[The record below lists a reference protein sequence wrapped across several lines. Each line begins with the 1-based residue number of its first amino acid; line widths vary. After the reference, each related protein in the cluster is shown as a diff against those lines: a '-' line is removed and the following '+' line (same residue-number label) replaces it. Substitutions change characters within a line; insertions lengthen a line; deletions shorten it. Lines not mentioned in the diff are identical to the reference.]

1 MNRLDANVVAAL
13 RSCILEMIDKTRKP
27 GSPPN
32 AEDIFDRVCGFYSGQ
47 IPIETDDEGLALL
60 SYVEAVVEAETGY
73 LFNKR
78 YVELQRE
85 THAKKVRSSMH
96 KGASKTSAQFRLART
111 TD

>member
-47 IPIETDDEGLALL
+47 VPIETDDEGLALL
-60 SYVEAVVEAETGY
+60 SYVDRFRRSRGV
-73 LFNKR
+73 KR
-78 YVELQRE
+78 RNRE
-85 THAKKVRSSMH
+85 R
-96 KGASKTSAQFRLART
+96 FRCVI
-111 TD
+111 

>member
-1 MNRLDANVVAAL
+1 LNAVAAL
-13 RSCILEMIDKTRKP
+13 RSRIIEALNDTQKP
-27 GSPPN
+27 GFPPN
-32 AEDIFDRVCGFYSGQ
+32 AEDIFDTVCGFYSGQ
-47 IPIETDDEGLALL
+47 VPIETDDEGLALL